1 MNSKATDCLLLSMAP
16 KQPSRDQKPIPISWM
31 TILFSCIS
39 AVTNIVVERA
49 FASFSQGALL
59 NNQVGFKT

>member
-1 MNSKATDCLLLSMAP
+1 MAP
-16 KQPSRDQKPIPISWM
+16 KQPSRDQQPIPVSWM

-39 AVTNIVVERA
+39 VVTNIVVDWV
-49 FASFSQGALL
+49 FASFSQVALL

>member
-1 MNSKATDCLLLSMAP
+1 MNSKATKLLFSMAP

-31 TILFSCIS
+31 TILFSCFS
-39 AVTNIVVERA
+39 VVTNIVVDGV
-49 FASFSQGALL
+49 FASFSQVALL

>member
-1 MNSKATDCLLLSMAP
+1 MAP

-31 TILFSCIS
+31 TILFSCFS
-39 AVTNIVVERA
+39 VVTNIVVDGV
-49 FASFSQGALL
+49 FASFSQVALL